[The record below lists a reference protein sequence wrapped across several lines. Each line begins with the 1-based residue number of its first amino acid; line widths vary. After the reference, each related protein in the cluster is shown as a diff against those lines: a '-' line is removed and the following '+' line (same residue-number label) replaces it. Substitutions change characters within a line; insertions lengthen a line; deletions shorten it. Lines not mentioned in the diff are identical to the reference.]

1 MFGFTDYAEYRRN
14 EQDLDRRAEQ
24 ARVAREQKDAARR
37 QAAER
42 RATERASERA
52 LRGKHADAARPRV
65 A

>member
-14 EQDLDRRAEQ
+14 EQEIDRRAEQ
-24 ARVAREQKDAARR
+24 SRVAREQKDTARR

-42 RATERASERA
+42 RGTDRGTERAGRTRSA
-52 LRGKHADAARPRV
+52 GTARHRV

>member
-14 EQDLDRRAEQ
+14 EQDIDRRTEQ
-24 ARVAREQKDAARR
+24 NRVAREQRDAARR

-42 RATERASERA
+42 RATERTAERA
-52 LRGKHADAARPRV
+52 LRAKRADTARPRI